1 MTAVAHAPSEQQDRR
16 GRLHVSDRFDEM
28 MARLDSI
35 EETVRAN
42 GAQHDADGRLA
53 PSTVEALRS
62 ARVFDI
68 GVPGAWSFLR
78 AR

>member
-42 GAQHDADGRLA
+42 GAQHDADGRG
-53 PSTVEALRS
+53 PQYGRGTQ
-62 ARVFDI
+62 I
-68 GVPGAWSFLR
+68 GSRL
-78 AR
+78 